1 MNKNSLLIENASQ
14 ILTMNSDDT
23 NDVGLIENGYIYT
36 EDDVIKA
43 IGSKEEV
50 KKHIGDLNSV
60 TIIDGKGKIVL
71 PGFVDCHTHAAF
83 GGSRVSE
90 YSLKLTDENPDAL
103 KKLGKTGLYGTVD
116 ATNKLSEKEL
126 ENQTYKR
133 IFNMMATG
141 TTTIEIKSGYGLSTK
156 SEIKMLK
163 VIKSLGE
170 RLPMDIY
177 STFLGAHY
185 WPENMSKEKYIDIL
199 VNEMIPQVAELKLAK
214 YSDIWCDDGY
224 YTKNECEK
232 VLSCGRDCG
241 LIPRI
246 HTDCYS
252 YIGGSDLACD
262 MQMASA
268 DHLNYTPND
277 VFKKLSNA
285 NVIGV
290 VVAGTDFAVK
300 HPKPFNPRPMF
311 EAGMKL
317 ALATNCNP
325 GVWAESMQFIL
336 ILACRL
342 HGFTPEE
349 AIRAATLGGALAL
362 GLNDRGILDKGKKAD
377 MQIWNLDTY
386 QDIVY
391 KFGFN
396 HVQTVIKD
404 GKVIVSNNIIKGA

>member
-1 MNKNSLLIENASQ
+1 MNKTRLLIENASQ
-14 ILTMNSDDT
+14 ILTMDSEGS
-23 NDVGLIENGYIYT
+23 NDVGLIENGYIYV
-36 EDDVIKA
+36 EDDLIKA
-43 IGSKEEV
+43 VGKKAEV
-50 KKHIGDLNSV
+50 TKYIDDLSEA
-60 TIIDGKGKIVL
+60 TIYDAKGKIVL

-83 GGSRVSE
+83 GGSRVLE
-90 YSLKLTDENPDAL
+90 YSVKLTDESAKGL
-103 KKLGKTGLYGTVD
+103 ERLGKTGLYGTVD
-116 ATNKLSEKEL
+116 ATNKLTESEL
-126 ENQTYKR
+126 EHQTYKR
-133 IFNMMATG
+133 VFNMMASG

-163 VIKSLGE
+163 AIKSLNE
-170 RLPMDIY
+170 KMPIDIV

-185 WPENMSKEKYIDIL
+185 WPENLSKEKYIDVL
-199 VNEMIPQVAELKLAK
+199 MNEMIPQVSELKLAK

-224 YTKNECEK
+224 YTKKECEK
-232 VLSCGRDCG
+232 VLSCGKDYG

-252 YIGGSDLACD
+252 YIGGSDLACE

-268 DHLNYTPND
+268 DHLNYTP
-277 VFKKLSNA
+277 VHMFEKLRDA
-285 NVIGV
+285 NVVGV

-300 HPKPFNPRPMF
+300 HHKPFNPRPMLDS
-311 EAGMKL
+311 GMKL

-362 GLNDRGILDKGKKAD
+362 GMDDRGIIAKGKKAD
-377 MQIWNLDTY
+377 MQIWDLDTY

-404 GKVIVSNNIIKGA
+404 GKIIVDNNIIMGV